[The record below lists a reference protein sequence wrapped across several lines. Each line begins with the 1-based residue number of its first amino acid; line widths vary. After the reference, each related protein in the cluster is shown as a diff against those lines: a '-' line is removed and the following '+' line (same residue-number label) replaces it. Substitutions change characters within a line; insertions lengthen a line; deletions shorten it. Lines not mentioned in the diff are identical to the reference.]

1 MNSTANSSSTESW
14 NCPTILSSTASKI
27 GRTVAICLIIV
38 VSLAGNSLII
48 MLVYKT
54 PNLRKPI
61 NYFIANMAF
70 SDLLYPLFSCP
81 WFLSSLYSPWII
93 GGQLG
98 QALCKLIVFFGEVSA
113 VVSIQNLILIAVDR
127 FGAVVFPL
135 RSPLIRS
142 KWCPF
147 FILATWVV
155 AVAVSSPY
163 LFAMKLVD
171 NSGKMYCIVRWKEAF
186 GESSSHPNFRLVLY
200 ILLTYV
206 PVPLLVILYSFI
218 FIKLKTQ
225 VHPGEHSS
233 NIEQQRQS
241 RNRNVLHMSIA
252 IISVFV
258 FCWLPFITN
267 ILIINYRSSF
277 IYFSCSFWLY
287 YRVTSYVAAANCAFN
302 PIICFAFSSNYRF
315 GLKRLINNSTG
326 VQQ

>member
-1 MNSTANSSSTESW
+1 
-14 NCPTILSSTASKI
+14 
-27 GRTVAICLIIV
+27 
-38 VSLAGNSLII
+38 
-48 MLVYKT
+48 
-54 PNLRKPI
+54 
-61 NYFIANMAF
+61 MAF

-81 WFLSSLYSPWII
+81 LLLARLYTSWII

-98 QALCKLIVFFGEVSA
+98 QALCKLIGLFGEASA
-113 VVSIQNLILIAVDR
+113 IVSIQSLILIAVDR

-142 KWCPF
+142 KWCPV
-147 FILATWVV
+147 FILATWIV

-171 NSGKMYCIVRWKEAF
+171 YSGKVYCIRRWKEAF
-186 GESSSHPNFRLVLY
+186 GESSSHPHFKLVIY
-200 ILLTYV
+200 ILFAYV
-206 PVPLLVILYSFI
+206 PVLLLIIIYSFI
-218 FIKLKTQ
+218 LIKLKAQ
-225 VHPGEHSS
+225 VHPGEQSS
-233 NIEQQRQS
+233 NIEQQRQR

-267 ILIINYRSSF
+267 LLIIDYRSSF
-277 IYFSCSFWLY
+277 MYFSCSFWLY

-315 GLKRLINNSTG
+315 GLKRLINNFTG

>member
-1 MNSTANSSSTESW
+1 M
-14 NCPTILSSTASKI
+14 AS
-27 GRTVAICLIIV
+27 
-38 VSLAGNSLII
+38 
-48 MLVYKT
+48 
-54 PNLRKPI
+54 
-61 NYFIANMAF
+61 
-70 SDLLYPLFSCP
+70 SDLLFILFMCHGILARLNIS
-81 WFLSSLYSPWII
+81 WII
-93 GGQLG
+93 GSQFG
-98 QALCKLIVFFGEVSA
+98 QAFCKLISFLPAVSTFT
-113 VVSIQNLILIAVDR
+113 SIQNLILIAVDR

-142 KWCPF
+142 KLCPF

-163 LFAMKLVD
+163 LFAVKLVE
-171 NSGKMYCIVRWKEAF
+171 NSGRMQCDRNAGWKEAF
-186 GESSSHPNFRLVLY
+186 GEFSSFSDFAIVIY
-200 ILLTYV
+200 ILFIYI
-206 PVPLLVILYSFI
+206 PVLLLVILYSFI
-218 FIKLKTQ
+218 FIKLKEQ

-233 NIEQQRQS
+233 NIEQQRQR

-267 ILIINYRSSF
+267 LLIIDYRSSF
-277 IYFSCSFWLY
+277 MYFSCSFWLY

-326 VQQ
+326 AQQ

>member
-1 MNSTANSSSTESW
+1 MNSTANTSSAESG
-14 NCPTILSSTASKI
+14 NCSTILSSTASKI
-27 GRTVAICLIIV
+27 GRTVAICLIVV
-38 VSLAGNSLII
+38 VSLTGNSLII

-81 WFLSSLYSPWII
+81 WLLSSLYTPWII

-98 QALCKLIVFFGEVSA
+98 QTLCKLIVFFGEVSA

-135 RSPLIRS
+135 HSPLIRS

-163 LFAMKLVD
+163 LFAAKLVG

-186 GESSSHPNFRLVLY
+186 GESSSHPHLRLVLY

-206 PVPLLVILYSFI
+206 PVLLLIIMCSFI
-218 FIKLKTQ
+218 FIKLKEQ

-233 NIEQQRQS
+233 NIERQRQR
-241 RNRNVLHMSIA
+241 RNRNVLNMSIA

-267 ILIINYRSSF
+267 VLIDNYRSSF
-277 IYFSCSFWLY
+277 MYFSCSFWLY
-287 YRVTSYVAAANCAFN
+287 FHVTSYVAAANCAFN
-302 PIICFAFSSNYRF
+302 PIICFTFSRNYRL
-315 GLKRLINNSTG
+315 GLKRLINSSSG
-326 VQQ
+326 VQL

>member
-1 MNSTANSSSTESW
+1 MNSTANESSTESG
-14 NCPTILSSTASKI
+14 NCSTILSSTASKI

-70 SDLLYPLFSCP
+70 SDLLYLLFNCRSLL
-81 WFLSSLYSPWII
+81 LSLHTSWII

-98 QALCKLIVFFGEVSA
+98 QALCKLISLFAEASA
-113 VVSIQNLILIAVDR
+113 IVSIQSLILIAVDR

-155 AVAVSSPY
+155 AVGVSSPY
-163 LFAMKLVD
+163 LFALKLVD
-171 NSGKMYCIVRWKEAF
+171 NSGKMYCMVKWKEAF
-186 GESSSHPNFRLVLY
+186 GESSSHPHFKLVIY
-200 ILLTYV
+200 IMFAYV
-206 PVPLLVILYSFI
+206 PVLLLVILYSFI
-218 FIKLKTQ
+218 FIKLKAQ
-225 VHPGEHSS
+225 VHPGEQSS
-233 NIEQQRQS
+233 NIEQQRQR

-287 YRVTSYVAAANCAFN
+287 YRVTSYVAAANSAFN
-302 PIICFAFSSNYRF
+302 PIICFAFSSNYRC
-315 GLKRLINNSTG
+315 GLKRLVSNSTG

>member
-1 MNSTANSSSTESW
+1 MNSTANTSSAESG
-14 NCPTILSSTASKI
+14 NCSTILSSTASKI
-27 GRTVAICLIIV
+27 GRTVAICLIVV
-38 VSLAGNSLII
+38 VSLTGNSLII

-81 WFLSSLYSPWII
+81 WLLSSLYTPWII

-98 QALCKLIVFFGEVSA
+98 QTLCKLIVFFGEVSA

-135 RSPLIRS
+135 HSPLIRS

-163 LFAMKLVD
+163 LFAAKLVG

-186 GESSSHPNFRLVLY
+186 GESSSHPHLRLVLY

-206 PVPLLVILYSFI
+206 PVLLLIIMCSFI
-218 FIKLKTQ
+218 FIKLKEQ

-233 NIEQQRQS
+233 NIERQRQR
-241 RNRNVLHMSIA
+241 RNRNVLNMSIA

-267 ILIINYRSSF
+267 VLIDNYRSSF
-277 IYFSCSFWLY
+277 MYFSCSFWLY
-287 YRVTSYVAAANCAFN
+287 FHVTSYVAAANCAFN

>member
-81 WFLSSLYSPWII
+81 WLLSSLYTPWII

-163 LFAMKLVD
+163 LFAMKLLD
-171 NSGKMYCIVRWKEAF
+171 NSGKMYCTLRWKEAF
-186 GESSSHPNFRLVLY
+186 GETSSHPHFKLVIY
-200 ILLTYV
+200 ILLTYI
-206 PVPLLVILYSFI
+206 PVLLLIIMYSFI
-218 FIKLKTQ
+218 FIKLKAQ
-225 VHPGEHSS
+225 AHPGEHSS
-233 NIEQQRQS
+233 NIEQQRQR
-241 RNRNVLHMSIA
+241 RNRNVLNMSIA

-258 FCWLPFITN
+258 FCWTPFITSKL
-267 ILIINYRSSF
+267 ILVYRSSSTH
-277 IYFSCSFWLY
+277 FSCSFRLY
-287 YRVTSYVAAANCAFN
+287 RAVTEYMAAANSAFN
-302 PIICFAFSSNYRF
+302 PIICFTFSNNYRL
-315 GLKRLINNSTG
+315 GLKRLINSSSG

>member
-1 MNSTANSSSTESW
+1 MNSTANESSTESG
-14 NCPTILSSTASKI
+14 NCSTILSSTASKI

-70 SDLLYPLFSCP
+70 SDLLYLLFNCRSLL
-81 WFLSSLYSPWII
+81 LSLHTSWII

-98 QALCKLIVFFGEVSA
+98 QALCKLISLFAEASA
-113 VVSIQNLILIAVDR
+113 IVSIQSLILIAVDR

-147 FILATWVV
+147 FILGTWVV

-163 LFAMKLVD
+163 LFARKLVD
-171 NSGKMYCIVRWKEAF
+171 NSGKMYCISRWKEAF
-186 GESSSHPNFRLVLY
+186 GESSSHPHFKLVIY
-200 ILLTYV
+200 IMFAYV
-206 PVPLLVILYSFI
+206 PVLLLVILYSFI
-218 FIKLKTQ
+218 FIKLKAQ
-225 VHPGEHSS
+225 VHPGEQSS
-233 NIEQQRQS
+233 NIEQQRQ
-241 RNRNVLHMSIA
+241 RRKRNVLHMSIA

-258 FCWLPFITN
+258 FCWVPFITN

-277 IYFSCSFWLY
+277 TYFSCSFWLY
-287 YRVTSYVAAANCAFN
+287 YRVTSYIAVANCAFN
-302 PIICFAFSSNYRF
+302 PIICFAFSSNYRL
-315 GLKRLINNSTG
+315 GLKRLVNNSAG
-326 VQQ
+326 AQQ